1 MGKLTSSILSFK
13 ERGNDGKS
21 SYRGNCSG
29 YVIEALIDQYNIK
42 EISDYMCGSGT
53 TEDVAKRKHIISH
66 CYDLNRGFDLLNDE
80 IKEVGQK
87 HIFWHPPY
95 HDIITYSDSQYSAK
109 EVIDKF
115 HFDPRK
121 SDLSRCNSWEEFIE
135 KLNYCTMKQFATL
148 DKGGRLYILM
158 GDIKKK
164 GVCYSMLSD
173 IVKPGSIENILIK
186 AQHNCVSD
194 SKTYANT
201 NFIPITHEYLLIL
214 RKDEPFI
221 IRISYPVY
229 KTTDLRDIR
238 CSTWKQIIYMIMKN
252 GKKTSYSIDEL
263 YELLRNHKKARNN
276 SHVREKIRQ
285 VLNQNNEFAAVAR
298 GVWKIA

>member
-1 MGKLTSSILSFK
+1 MSKLNSSILSFAK
-13 ERGNDGKS
+13 RGNDGKA

-29 YVIEALIDQYNIK
+29 YVIEALINQYDIK

-53 TEDVAKRKHIISH
+53 TEDVAKRMNIVSH

-80 IKEVGQK
+80 IKEVGQR

-95 HDIITYSDSQYSAK
+95 YDAIIYSDYQYKAQDII
-109 EVIDKF
+109 DKY

-121 SDLSRCNSWEEFIE
+121 SDLSRCNSWEDFIK
-135 KLNYCTMKQFATL
+135 KLNYCTMKQFASL

-164 GVCYSMLSD
+164 GICYSMLSD
-173 IVKPGSIENILIK
+173 IVKPGNIENILIK
-186 AQHNCVSD
+186 EQHNCVS
-194 SKTYANT
+194 SKKRYSNN

-214 RKDEPFI
+214 RKDEPLI
-221 IRISYPVY
+221 IRFSMPVY

-238 CSTWKQIIYMIMKN
+238 CSTWKQIIYEVMKHGN
-252 GKKTSYSIDEL
+252 KTSYTIEEL
-263 YELLRNHKKARNN
+263 YETVRYHRKAKNN
-276 SHVREKIRQ
+276 AHVREKIRQ
-285 VLNQNNEFAAVAR
+285 ILNQNSEFVSISR
-298 GVWKIA
+298 GIWKIA